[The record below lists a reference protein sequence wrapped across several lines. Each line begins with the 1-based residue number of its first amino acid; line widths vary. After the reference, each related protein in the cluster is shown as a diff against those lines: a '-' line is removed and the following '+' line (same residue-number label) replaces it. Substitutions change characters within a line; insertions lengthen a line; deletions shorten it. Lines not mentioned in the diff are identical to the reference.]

1 MNRLARSALGFG
13 VLVLIM
19 TAAMKLLCDNAGALP
34 RYTRSGPMLEISRLE
49 WRAVSFYSIRRT
61 VQFKLQ
67 RIGTNEGYSVFDE
80 MVACIAR
87 LRTIKLRPVTHKTA
101 FL

>member
-1 MNRLARSALGFG
+1 
-13 VLVLIM
+13 M

-49 WRAVSFYSIRRT
+49 WRAVSFYLIGRK

-67 RIGTNEGYSVFDE
+67 KSGTNEGYSLFDE
-80 MVACIAR
+80 MATYIR
-87 LRTIKLRPVTHKTA
+87 QLRSVKLRPVTHKTA